1 MDCVD
6 HPLPAVSS
14 TVQCYRHQS
23 IQPMSCRFRE
33 WHLIELRYRVLTDAK
48 RRQLQLFDQ
57 KSHTIVDFYQD
68 AVSDK
73 LYHINVS
80 DYFLIAF

>member
-1 MDCVD
+1 
-6 HPLPAVSS
+6 
-14 TVQCYRHQS
+14 
-23 IQPMSCRFRE
+23 MSCRFRE
-33 WHLIELRYRVLTDAK
+33 WHLIKLRYRVLTDAQ

-73 LYHINVS
+73 LYHINAS
-80 DYFLIAF
+80 DYFLITFYAMDLSGVVHERAFFEW